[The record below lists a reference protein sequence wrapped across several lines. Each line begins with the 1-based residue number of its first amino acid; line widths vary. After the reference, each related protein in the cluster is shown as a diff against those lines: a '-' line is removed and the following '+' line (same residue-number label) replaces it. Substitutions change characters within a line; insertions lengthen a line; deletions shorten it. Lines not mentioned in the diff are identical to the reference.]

1 MHHTP
6 LLEIA
11 MRTRRLFLGLLGL
24 SVLSLPIL
32 TTSGARAFEIQPY
45 SAAAAQRA
53 IDSGKTVVL
62 EVYASWCPVCLI
74 QASSIEA
81 VKDQPNY
88 KTISFFRIDY
98 DAQKDVANK
107 LNAPR
112 STLIVYRGGKEVARE
127 SWGPTQQDV
136 TKILMKAAQ

>member
-1 MHHTP
+1 
-6 LLEIA
+6 

-24 SVLSLPIL
+24 SVLGLPVL
-32 TTSGARAFEIQPY
+32 TASGVRAFEIQPY
-45 SAAAAQRA
+45 SAAAAQSA
-53 IDSGKTVVL
+53 INSGKLVVL

-81 VKDQPNY
+81 IKDKPDY
-88 KTISFFRIDY
+88 KHISFFRIDY

-112 STLIVYRGGKEVARE
+112 STLIVYRGGKEVGRE
-127 SWGPTQQDV
+127 SWGPSQEDIAKV
-136 TKILMKAAQ
+136 MMKAAQ